1 MAMTIHVDI
10 VSAEA
15 EIFSGTA
22 NMVFA
27 PAEMGEVGIAPR
39 HTPLLTRLR
48 PGEVRV
54 QVEGKEEQFFYVSGG
69 IWMKPRLSGSR
80 SVPKRLSPTR
90 PVIST
95 MRKPR
100 PSWPKPRPSCTLSG
114 DCASGPKSSFTASV
128 GANPIEAE
136 VLQFPHVS
144 ADCQQTQGGRHH
156 LLYPR

>member
-10 VSAEA
+10 VSAES

-39 HTPLLTRLR
+39 HTPLLTRLK

-69 IWMKPRLSGSR
+69 ML
-80 SVPKRLSPTR
+80 
-90 PVIST
+90 
-95 MRKPR
+95 
-100 PSWPKPRPSCTLSG
+100 
-114 DCASGPKSSFTASV
+114 
-128 GANPIEAE
+128 E
-136 VLQFPHVS
+136 VQPHVVTVL
-144 ADCQQTQGGRHH
+144 ADTAMRAHDLDEAAAMRAKERAEKAMVDKKSDFDYAKAQAELAEAVAQLRTIKKIRDQSKR
-156 LLYPR
+156 